1 MDPQHLKADEL
12 DYELTIRGIQLSD
25 ASALERLMQEI
36 SDEGAGKA
44 LAPSDIN
51 RITRNI
57 VTQEIKEYELKL
69 RDIHGDATESIKIV
83 DDELTSIAQSRIHH
97 LVGRVS
103 RLKAA
108 VPTHTGVDRLMGR
121 VKDLESQMNVAR
133 DSLGS
138 GEHGAVTIEDDH
150 QQDSNELLNDDAIG
164 QVT

>member
-69 RDIHGDATESIKIV
+69 EIFMGTLRN
-83 DDELTSIAQSRIHH
+83 
-97 LVGRVS
+97 
-103 RLKAA
+103 RLK
-108 VPTHTGVDRLMGR
+108 
-121 VKDLESQMNVAR
+121 
-133 DSLGS
+133 
-138 GEHGAVTIEDDH
+138 
-150 QQDSNELLNDDAIG
+150 
-164 QVT
+164 